1 MAISSKNDF
10 RHHRRAFLSGA
21 AGGLGGAA
29 LGSLLARDGVA
40 KPATREA
47 KAQHFKPKAK
57 CIIYLYMAGGPSQLE
72 TFDNKPKLAEWHGR
86 PMPDSIVKGEQFVG
100 LLDKK
105 LIAFAPQYPF
115 KKFGKSGQEMTTLF
129 PKLGEVAD
137 EIAIVRS
144 MQTDAINHGPA
155 HTLMN
160 TGTKLAGRPSMGS
173 WVIYGLGS
181 EAENLP
187 GFVVMVS
194 DQGVQ
199 PLPATNW
206 NSGFLPSRYQGV
218 QFRSK
223 GEPVLYVNRPPGVD
237 VAGQRQVV
245 SAVSSLTRMRKDFI
259 DDPQI
264 AARVAAYEMAFRMQT
279 SVPELMDFAR
289 ESKQTLDLYGA
300 RPGDSSFGSNCLLAR
315 RMAQRGVRFIQIYL
329 RGWDHH
335 SGIKAGIAGM
345 ARQADQAS
353 AALIKDLK
361 RRGMLDETL
370 VVWGGEF
377 GRTPMNEK
385 VQGRDHHMK
394 AFSVWMAGGGVKP
407 GITYGA
413 TDEFGFNAISDVVH
427 VNDFHATILHQL
439 GIDHK
444 RLTFRFQ
451 GRDFRLTDVAGRV
464 VQGLLA

>member
-1 MAISSKNDF
+1 MAISYLTDSDHN
-10 RHHRRAFLSGA
+10 RRAFLGRA
-21 AGGLGGAA
+21 AGGLGAAA
-29 LGSLLARDGVA
+29 LSSLLSNE
-40 KPATREA
+40 ATATPKAGKVKAPHFPA
-47 KAQHFKPKAK
+47 KAKTVIF
-57 CIIYLYMAGGPSQLE
+57 LYMAGGPSQLE
-72 TFDNKPKLAEWHGR
+72 TFDAKPKLAQWHGK
-86 PMPDSIVKGEQFVG
+86 PMPDSIVKGEELVG
-100 LLDKK
+100 LLGKK

-115 KKFGKSGQEMTTLF
+115 KKYGKSGQEMTTLF

-173 WVIYGLGS
+173 WAIYGLGN
-181 EAENLP
+181 EAKNLP

-206 NSGFLPSRYQGV
+206 NNGFLPSRYQGV

-237 VAGQRQVV
+237 KEGQREVV
-245 SAVSSLTRMRKDFI
+245 EAVAALTRMRKDLI

-264 AARVAAYEMAFRMQT
+264 TARVAAYELAFHMQT
-279 SVPELMDFAR
+279 SVPELMDFRSETR
-289 ESKQTLDLYGA
+289 ETLDLYGA
-300 RPGDSSFGSNCLLAR
+300 KPGDGSFGSNCLLAR

-345 ARQADQAS
+345 ARAADQAS
-353 AALIKDLK
+353 AALIKDLR

-394 AFSVWMAGGGVKP
+394 AFSMWMAGGGIRP
-407 GITYGA
+407 GITYSS
-413 TDEFGFNAISDVVH
+413 TDEFGFNVIEDVMH
-427 VNDFHATILHQL
+427 VNDLHATILHLL

-451 GRDFRLTDVAGRV
+451 GRDFRLTDVAGKV
-464 VQGLLA
+464 AKGLLT

>member
-1 MAISSKNDF
+1 MAISYLTGSDHN
-10 RHHRRAFLSGA
+10 RRAFLGRA
-21 AGGLGGAA
+21 TGGLGAAA
-29 LGSLLARDGVA
+29 LASLLPGEALA
-40 KPATREA
+40 KPVARKTRTQHFPA
-47 KAQHFKPKAK
+47 KAKRVIF
-57 CIIYLYMAGGPSQLE
+57 LYMAGGPSQLE
-72 TFDNKPKLAEWHGR
+72 SFDAKPKLAKWHGK
-86 PMPDSIVKGEQFVG
+86 PMPDSIVKGEQLVG
-100 LLDKK
+100 LLGKK

-115 KKFGKSGQEMTTLF
+115 KKYGKSGQEMTTLF

-173 WVIYGLGS
+173 WALYGLGS

-206 NSGFLPSRYQGV
+206 NNGFLPSHYQGV

-223 GEPVLYVNRPPGVD
+223 GEPVLYVNRPPGTTSE
-237 VAGQRQVV
+237 GQKEIVE
-245 SAVSSLTRMRKDFI
+245 AVSSLTRSRKDLI

-264 AARVAAYEMAFRMQT
+264 AARVAAYELAFRMQT
-279 SVPELMDFAR
+279 SVPELMDFSG
-289 ESKQTLDLYGA
+289 ETKETLDLYGA
-300 RPGDSSFGSNCLLAR
+300 KPGDGSFASNCLLAR

-353 AALIKDLK
+353 SALIKDLK

-385 VQGRDHHMK
+385 VKGRDHHMK
-394 AFSVWMAGGGVKP
+394 AFSIWMAGGGIKP
-407 GITYGA
+407 GITYGS
-413 TDEFGFNAISDVVH
+413 TDEFGFNAIDDVVH
-427 VNDFHATILHQL
+427 VNDLHATILHQL
-439 GIDHK
+439 GVDHK

-451 GRDFRLTDVAGRV
+451 GRDFRLTDVEGKAVKGV
-464 VQGLLA
+464 LA